1 MQSERRE
8 DIQFGTV
15 SEILT
20 VSSSVQVESATHG
33 ETASLKVGVSLD
45 EVPSNDFKP
54 VKVKKAS
61 RKSRTIANQIVTHK
75 FQLLAEEKDFQ
86 MKETETHDI
95 IFEFEVFNRSTSKI
109 PWKTVLNYKQG
120 YRKNKIL
127 KYSSNNLKKFETRNR
142 FSLLE
147 NISEENVTSV
157 LNRIQEIKFIQTLKK
172 ADIKRC
178 HSCNYKKRSCM
189 IDRSSCSAVDKV
201 CVLCKKI
208 GHFPKSFKC
217 KKYKGIKSIK
227 KKKSSCQSRTEPF
240 IVHFKEGKK
249 VYFKGNVKQNE
260 KDIHMKATGA

>member
-1 MQSERRE
+1 MEEIKSCPYDDLHSVQSESRE

-45 EVPSNDFKP
+45 EVPCNDFKP
-54 VKVKKAS
+54 VKVKKANS
-61 RKSRTIANQIVTHK
+61 KSRMIANQIVTHNK
-75 FQLLAEEKDFQ
+75 FQLLAEEKDIK

-95 IFEFEVFNRSTSKI
+95 RLESEVFNRSTSKI
-109 PWKTVLNYKQG
+109 PWKTVLNSKQG

-127 KYSSNNLKKFETRNR
+127 KYSLNHLKKFETRNR

-208 GHFPKSFKC
+208 GHFPKSLKC
-217 KKYKGIKSIK
+217 KKYKGIKSINK
-227 KKKSSCQSRTEPF
+227 NKFSCQSTSQPFYVHTE
-240 IVHFKEGKK
+240 EEE
-249 VYFKGNVKQNE
+249 N
-260 KDIHMKATGA
+260 

>member
-1 MQSERRE
+1 MQSERSE

-20 VSSSVQVESATHG
+20 VSSSVQFESATHG
-33 ETASLKVGVSLD
+33 EAASLKVGVSLD
-45 EVPSNDFKP
+45 EVPCNDFKP
-54 VKVKKAS
+54 VKDKKANC
-61 RKSRTIANQIVTHK
+61 KSRTIANQIVTHNK
-75 FQLLAEEKDFQ
+75 FQLLAEEEGFQ
-86 MKETETHDI
+86 MKETDTHDI
-95 IFEFEVFNRSTSKI
+95 SWESEVFDRSTAKI
-109 PWKTVLNYKQG
+109 PWKTVLKSNQG
-120 YRKNKIL
+120 YRKNKFL
-127 KYSSNNLKKFETRNR
+127 KYRLNPLKKFETKNR

-157 LNRIQEIKFIQTLKK
+157 LNRIKEIKFIQTMKK
-172 ADIKRC
+172 AEIKRC

-227 KKKSSCQSRTEPF
+227 KKKSSC
-240 IVHFKEGKK
+240 
-249 VYFKGNVKQNE
+249 
-260 KDIHMKATGA
+260 